1 MPAYRLD
8 LAYEGTGFH
17 GFAAQEGLRTVQ
29 GELEEALA
37 KVFREPVKVVAAGRT
52 DKGVHARGQVVSFA
66 AGRSVDP
73 GRVER
78 ALSSMLAPEIAAR
91 ACVLVDDDFS
101 ARFSAKWRSYRYQVL
116 NTPTPDPLMHRLTWH
131 IEDPLD
137 VEAMTRA
144 AAHFVGTHDFASFC
158 RQAEGRGTER
168 TVLDAAWASE
178 GDLKVFHIRAVAF
191 CHQMVRSIT
200 GFCVDAGR
208 GRVDPDSAPR
218 VLAARDRGAGRPM
231 APATG
236 LILWE
241 VGYD

>member
-1 MPAYRLD
+1 MPTYRLD

-29 GELEEALA
+29 GELEAALER
-37 KVFREPVKVVAAGRT
+37 VFRQPVKVVAAGRT
-52 DKGVHARGQVVSFA
+52 DKGVHARGQVVSFG
-66 AGRSVDP
+66 AGGEVDP

-78 ALSSMLAPEIAAR
+78 ALSSLLGPEIAAR
-91 ACVLVDDDFS
+91 SCAVVDDSFS

-116 NTPTPDPLMHRLTWH
+116 NSRAPDPLVHRLTWH
-131 IEDPLD
+131 MEDRLD
-137 VEAMTRA
+137 VVAMDRA
-144 AAHFVGTHDFASFC
+144 AGHFVGTHDFSSFC
-158 RQAEGRGTER
+158 RRAEGRGTER
-168 TVLDAAWASE
+168 TVLSAAWSAN
-178 GDLKVFHIRAVAF
+178 GDLKLFDIRAVAF

-208 GRVDPDSAPR
+208 GRADPESVPA

-231 APATG
+231 APAAG

-241 VGYD
+241 VGYE